1 MASISRLGLIAAAA
15 AMFFAAAPRVSVD
28 AASIDLDNTQ
38 ARFTAKHLLISTVQ
52 GFIPIKSVQIALGTN
67 NVPTS
72 IQAALDLSKLNTS
85 NDQRDGDLR
94 SDQFFDVQRFP
105 TMTFAST
112 KITPQSGG
120 SFIMAG
126 NLTMHGV
133 TKPVTLNGTVGAT
146 IKDSQG
152 KTHVGYTATGTVD
165 RTQWGVGSGYP
176 DAIVG
181 NAISI
186 TIAAEAIL

>member
-1 MASISRLGLIAAAA
+1 M
-15 AMFFAAAPRVSVD
+15 SVD

-52 GFIPIKSVQIALGTN
+52 GFIPIKSVQIALGAN

-120 SFIMAG
+120 SFVMAG

-133 TKPVTLNGTVGAT
+133 TKPVSLNGTVGAT
-146 IKDSQG
+146 MKDSQG